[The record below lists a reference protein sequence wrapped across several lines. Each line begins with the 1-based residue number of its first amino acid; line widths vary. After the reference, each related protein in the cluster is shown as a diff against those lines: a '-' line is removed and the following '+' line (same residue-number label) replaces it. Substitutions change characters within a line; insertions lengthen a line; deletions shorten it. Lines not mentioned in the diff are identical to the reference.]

1 MPQAFVVCVILIVLF
16 INLYVKNRVN
26 LGIIGCGSVFRLMH
40 LPALLKHY
48 DKFNIVSV
56 YDESENAFNLT
67 KKLTGK
73 NTQIEISEDPTEI
86 FLNPNIDAVAVL
98 TPTSSH
104 MQYALKALA
113 QDKHVFLEKPAA
125 VKPKDVKKII
135 AYEKKHKKFCQVGM
149 VLRYSSFYR
158 ELNKIISS
166 GKYGKVLWM
175 NWLETR
181 PFDPA
186 LWRYNNTA
194 INGDAIIHDKAVHQ
208 INLFNHFADSTPI
221 EVAAMGGQYLINPK
235 TYKKVRAFSR
245 EVMLKGESNDNL
257 MALIKYKNGVKASLT
272 VSYVSPHARESRWVI
287 QLEKAKIVAHFET
300 FAAPITNSKRK
311 WKGNPSSIYLFEDDK
326 KYPVAWKYPMSYPP
340 SEKNLVFY
348 DEYKDEPMHP
358 GSGGQWLA
366 FYDTVMNN
374 KKPESNTHIA
384 LEDLI
389 VAKAIDESI
398 KKKRVVRI
406 K

>member
-1 MPQAFVVCVILIVLF
+1 M
-16 INLYVKNRVN
+16 KKRVN

-40 LPALLKHY
+40 LPALLKNY
-48 DKFNIVSV
+48 DMFNIISV
-56 YDESENAFNLT
+56 YDESKKALNLT
-67 KKLTGK
+67 KKIIGK
-73 NTQIEISEDPTEI
+73 NIVIEIADDPSEI

-104 MQYALKALA
+104 VQYTLKALA
-113 QDKHVFLEKPAA
+113 QGRHVFLEKPAA
-125 VKPKDVKKII
+125 VEPKDVQKII
-135 AYEKKHKKFCQVGM
+135 AYENKYKKFCQVGM

-158 ELNKIISS
+158 ELNNIIGS
-166 GKYGKVLWM
+166 GKYGRVLWM

-194 INGDAIIHDKAVHQ
+194 ICGDAIIHDKAVHQ
-208 INLFNHFADSTPI
+208 INLFNHFAGSTPI

-235 TYKKVRAFSR
+235 KYKKVRSFSN
-245 EVMLKGESNDNL
+245 EVLLKGESNDNL

-300 FAAPITNSKRK
+300 FAAPYTNSKKK
-311 WKGNPSSIYLFEDDK
+311 WKGNPSIIYLFKDDK
-326 KYPVAWKYPMSYPP
+326 KYPVVWKYPMSYPP

-348 DEYKDEPMHP
+348 DEYKDEALHP
-358 GSGGQWLA
+358 GSGGQWLS
-366 FYDTVMNN
+366 FYNTVINN
-374 KKPESNTHIA
+374 VKPESNTHIA

-398 KKKRVVRI
+398 KKKRVVKI